1 MSRKQH
7 VVRLSAA
14 ERAELARLIGAG
26 TAPARRLTRAR
37 ILLKADAGARGPRWT
52 DERIAEAVEA
62 SARTVARV
70 RAAFCAGGLAP
81 ALGRKRP
88 ARVYARTLDGA
99 AEARLIAEA
108 CAPPPAGRA
117 AWTLQLLA
125 DRLVE
130 LAVVPSIA
138 PNTVRAALKK
148 TSSSRG

>member
-7 VVRLSAA
+7 VVRLSSA
-14 ERAELARLIGAG
+14 EREAVAREVRAG

-52 DERIAEAVEA
+52 DARIAEAVEA

-70 RAAFCAGGLAP
+70 RADFCAGGLAH

-88 ARVYARTLDGA
+88 EREYARTLDGA
-99 AEARLIAEA
+99 AEARLVAEA

-117 AWTLQLLA
+117 RWTLRLLG

-130 LAVVPSIA
+130 LEVVPSIA